1 MSYIRIK
8 PVWYKGGCLLF
19 LEKNA
24 MATSKQVHFRLRTST
39 YDMLRHCLSTSA
51 HRSMAALADEIL
63 EQELSKRIN
72 SQQDRAAETMR
83 SLVRRD
89 G

>member
-1 MSYIRIK
+1 MSYILRL
-8 PVWYKGGCLLF
+8 PLWYKGGCLLF

-24 MATSKQVHFRLRTST
+24 MAPSKQVHFRLRTST

-72 SQQDRAAETMR
+72 GQQDRAAETMR